1 MANRKMTISKTKI
14 AKSLSFT
21 KTGSVKQIG
30 LAAAFMLSATNVH
43 ALGLGTLEID
53 SNLDQ
58 PLNGQI
64 ELRIANGDDVNS
76 VTAAIASEEEFE
88 SLGIDYPSYL
98 KDISLSVSNAGND
111 AALNV
116 TSNGVIIKEPFIHFL
131 VRVEWSGGSF
141 LREYTA
147 LIDPPVYAAASP
159 QSLAEPR
166 VVGTDQS
173 YSSDTV
179 DTPDVTED
187 TYDEVLA
194 DDTESYE
201 ADIRDDEVASS
212 EPLIEDDFYNDDAS
226 SADDSAEQASAAV
239 GDARYGPVESGESL
253 SVIASDLQSQFPD
266 LSIYQIMK
274 VLFDENKS
282 AFIGGNINGL
292 IKGSILNI
300 GDLSAIRAVDVAES
314 KEFYFTQVSEW
325 DPSSLIS
332 PSTES
337 INVGQDNYTDS
348 SEDYGYDSISDS
360 TSESERFQ
368 VGASSEEDNFVSSDQ
383 GANSDG
389 EVLALRQEVS
399 QLETSLASS
408 DLEKQEL
415 KERISLLEGQL
426 SDMSRLVDLNVES
439 SELAALESNLKEQNQ
454 EAASVEEEL
463 TTDDS
468 AIDEFLIGA
477 EESTDELLDSATG
490 VGDDIGDFA
499 SDTTDSLL
507 DTVDETADESGISE
521 FLTDVEESGEA
532 VVDSTVDGI
541 DEATSVIETVVETKP
556 ATVIKPEV
564 SMLDKVK
571 NALFGSGLWK
581 ILAGLGALIVAGL
594 GILFLRNRRADE
606 EFEISMLS
614 IESNSQ
620 SVNDTESMN
629 SASHSASMSMSQ
641 SVAEDDAGGDKE
653 TSFLTVYS
661 DSDAVVQADEVD
673 PVAEADV
680 YIAYGRDEQAE
691 EVLLDGVVS
700 HPERIDIKHKLLSL
714 YYKRQNV
721 EGFERVAEE
730 LYSQRAALSGD
741 TWQQISQMGKE
752 IAPHNPLFEL
762 DGNDLSTAIEA
773 DSELQLEGENID
785 EVPMDNNSDKDG
797 ELPALN
803 SEISDGLDEVITV
816 GEESELMVN
825 SLDDDDSIQ
834 LVNFEDGRSQVSEL
848 DDVDMDALDFG
859 DAADKVEPDEDL
871 LDHDISSEQ
880 PGMSLEDDALEF
892 NVGDDTKSQ
901 ASDDAGDLN
910 FSDSPEVSD
919 LEIDADYD
927 EARTQYELA
936 KVFVDLGDED
946 GARKILDELVA
957 SKETS
962 EGVLADS
969 QELLNSMNS

>member
-1 MANRKMTISKTKI
+1 MAKRKMTISKTKI

-43 ALGLGTLEID
+43 ALGLGSLEID

-64 ELRIANGDDVNS
+64 ELRIASGDDVNS

-98 KDISLSVSNAGND
+98 KDISLSVSNNGNE

-116 TSNGVIIKEPFIHFL
+116 SSNGVVIKEPFIHFL

-147 LIDPPVYAAASP
+147 LIDPPVYAAESP
-159 QSLAEPR
+159 QSFAEPR

-179 DTPDVTED
+179 DTPDVSEG

-194 DDTESYE
+194 DDTDTYE
-201 ADIRDDEVASS
+201 ADIQDDEVTGID
-212 EPLIEDDFYNDDAS
+212 EPLIEDDFYNESDS
-226 SADDSAEQASAAV
+226 STDTAQQVSQAV

-282 AFIGGNINGL
+282 SFIGGNINGL

-300 GDLSAIRAVDVAES
+300 GDLSAIGAVDVAES
-314 KEFYFTQVSEW
+314 KEFYFTQISDW

-348 SEDYGYDSISDS
+348 SDDYSYDSISES
-360 TSESERFQ
+360 TSESDRFQ

-383 GANSDG
+383 GANRDG
-389 EVLALRQEVS
+389 EVLALRQEIS

-408 DLEKQEL
+408 ELEKQEL
-415 KERISLLEGQL
+415 NERISMLEGQL
-426 SDMSRLVDLNVES
+426 SDMNRLVDLNVES
-439 SELAALESNLKEQNQ
+439 SELAALESNLKEQNDDL
-454 EAASVEEEL
+454 ASVEEDL
-463 TTDDS
+463 SADDS
-468 AIDEFLIGA
+468 ALDEFLTGT
-477 EESTDELLDSATG
+477 EESADELLDSASD
-490 VGDDIGDFA
+490 VSDDVGDFA
-499 SDTTDSLL
+499 SDATDSLL
-507 DTVDETADESGISE
+507 DTADETAEETGISE
-521 FLTDVEESGEA
+521 FLTDVEDSGDA
-532 VVDSTVDGI
+532 LVDSAIDSV

-556 ATVIKPEV
+556 APVVKPEA
-564 SMLDKVK
+564 SILDKIK
-571 NALFGSGLWK
+571 DALFGGGLWK

-594 GILFLRNRRADE
+594 GILFIRNRRADE

-620 SVNDTESMN
+620 SVNDTEDMS
-629 SASHSASMSMSQ
+629 SGHSASMSMSQ
-641 SVAEDDAGGDKE
+641 SVADDDAGADKE

-730 LYSQRAALSGD
+730 LYSQRAALTGD

-762 DGNDLSTAIEA
+762 DGDDLSTAIDA

-785 EVPMDNNSDKDG
+785 EVPIETKPDNESESQALGSDNSD
-797 ELPALN
+797 
-803 SEISDGLDEVITV
+803 SLDEQITI
-816 GEESELMVN
+816 GDESELMIN

-834 LVNFEDGRSQVSEL
+834 LVNFEDGRSQVSEI
-848 DDVDMDALDFG
+848 DDVDVDALDFG
-859 DAADKVEPDEDL
+859 GAADKVEADKDLVAPD
-871 LDHDISSEQ
+871 ITSEQ
-880 PGMSLEDDALEF
+880 PEMSLDDEVLEF
-892 NVGDDTKSQ
+892 NVGDDTSLK
-901 ASDDAGDLN
+901 ADDDAGDLN

-969 QELLNSMNS
+969 QELLDSMNS